1 MTEGRAGSRLK
12 ALTALVFF
20 MFLALTTRLWY
31 LQVMASEGY
40 RIQASENAVRVVE
53 VPASRGRI
61 LDVNGVPMV
70 DNQPSLRVVIDRF
83 DVAGHEEA
91 VLHALADLLV
101 QMGKGYDYETLKAR
115 FESNKYLPYAPV
127 PVAFHVPREVT
138 FAIGEYPERFPG
150 VAVEEVQD
158 RQYLSTDRTLAAH
171 ILGFIGPMNE
181 QQWGTP
187 EYAGY
192 DPNDTV
198 GQAGIEQQYEPYLH
212 GEPGAKKI
220 RVDATG
226 KVLAE
231 IGNAEPAARGD
242 DIRLNLDLAT
252 QQLVEQ
258 TLAGGIRMAQNA
270 GYKANAGVVVVMDP
284 NTGAIRALASNPTF
298 NPAVYSGGLSSAEAA
313 VLGAGER
320 PRTHPLRVEWRVAND
335 AAPLLDRATDGL
347 YPPGSS
353 IKPFIALS
361 ALHQGFADEDDRFS
375 CSGTFEVPQD
385 IPGQHWHNWTTVDLG
400 YMNLRE
406 ALVQSCDTVF
416 YHFGYYDYWSAFWHE
431 GPTTRELMQKDLRS
445 FGFGETPGI
454 DLPSVSAGVVPDELW
469 KIEEFWELAYENDK
483 KNLMYCEWHMCPGDF
498 INMSI
503 GQGDLRVTPLQL
515 AVGFS
520 AIANGGKICAPR
532 LAKDAERLGGK
543 VVQQFP
549 PDCRQ
554 ISGYQQDWL
563 KYVRN
568 ALAGVPRPHG
578 TAASA
583 FIGFPFGQ
591 LEYFGGKTGTAEV
604 PGKQDFSWFVGL
616 ARGTDVQGDAHEY
629 VVVAL
634 VEQGGHGSETAAP
647 IVRQVVD
654 GLFDLNDPNRLT
666 RGGVAD

>member
-12 ALTALVFF
+12 VLTALVFF

-53 VPASRGRI
+53 VPAPRGRI

-158 RQYLSTDRTLAAH
+158 RQYLSTDRMLAAH

-231 IGNAEPAARGD
+231 IGNAEPAVRGD
-242 DIRLNLDLAT
+242 DIRLNVDLET
-252 QQLVEQ
+252 QQLVER
-258 TLAGGIRMAQNA
+258 TLADGMKMVQNA
-270 GYKANAGVVVVMDP
+270 GYKANAGAVIVMDP

-298 NPAVYSGGLSSAEAA
+298 NPAVYNGGLSPEEAV
-313 VLGAGER
+313 VLGAGDR
-320 PRTHPLRVEWRVAND
+320 PRTHLLRVEWRVAND

-347 YPPGSS
+347 YPPGST

-361 ALHQGFADEDDRFS
+361 ALREGFATEDQRFW
-375 CSGTFEVPQD
+375 CPAEFTVPLSEQTYK
-385 IPGQHWHNWTTVDLG
+385 NWAWPADLG

-406 ALVQSCDTVF
+406 ALIQSCDTVF
-416 YHFGYYDYWSAFWHE
+416 YALGYNDYWSTYWGPG
-431 GPTTRELMQKDLRS
+431 GPTRKEFMQRDLRS
-445 FGFGETPGI
+445 FGFGLRPGI
-454 DLPSVSAGVVPDELW
+454 DFPSANDGLVPDQLW
-469 KIEEFWELAYENDK
+469 KNQYFWKPSYE
-483 KNLMYCEWHMCPGDF
+483 KNTKMYCEWNMCPGDF
-498 INMSI
+498 IYMAI
-503 GQGDLRVTPLQL
+503 GQGNFEVTPLQL

-549 PDCRQ
+549 ADCRQ

-616 ARGTDVQGDAHEY
+616 ARGTDAQGDAHEY